1 MFRAELYNMQWL
13 YCLSNFL
20 FSLEVITVPFCICW
34 VFRIPVTDMPS
45 KPLWRYECS
54 LFPHIFSVSSSWAR
68 TSLLSDHPSLAFR
81 SGPCCPPGAPLR
93 HLPGVSPH
101 SFPWLSHSLWPGH
114 PLPSF
119 TLVLGQHLLWLLA
132 EEGSTGGEFLKLI
145 CLAFWLI
152 LWQLQNFRSES
163 IFL

>member
-20 FSLEVITVPFCICW
+20 FSLEVIIVPFCICL

-81 SGPCCPPGAPLR
+81 SGLLLSSWGPTSPSAG
-93 HLPGVSPH
+93 GVSSLIPVTFPFSLAGSSSSFLH
-101 SFPWLSHSLWPGH
+101 SCFGAAP
-114 PLPSF
+114 PLVTCWRRKHRRWVSE
-119 TLVLGQHLLWLLA
+119 THMSCILVNTVAATEL
-132 EEGSTGGEFLKLI
+132 
-145 CLAFWLI
+145 
-152 LWQLQNFRSES
+152 
-163 IFL
+163 